1 VRPVYTRIFNTGKAL
16 ARKQKLL
23 WMGDGPVPSNLRA
36 AAGSRWNLSPY
47 NPDRPLSDQCHQ
59 ASVVAICPNGA
70 ANDPEALNSLL
81 NNLDENAAVAL
92 LLLPSDAQI
101 ARKVLTGRHGPFM
114 CADEGAS
121 AEEIS
126 AKLSAAAALQP
137 TIVDLRD
144 QLSAARNLSSKAERS
159 FEEFDEQM
167 RLAARLQRDFLP
179 RRLPEV
185 GSARF
190 GVLYRP
196 ATWVSGDIYDVTRL
210 DENHIGFYVVDAV
223 GHGMPAALLTMF
235 IKKALQTKRIAGH
248 SYEII
253 PPNVSMD
260 ELNSDICEQNLS
272 SCQFCTAVYCVLD
285 TSDLTLT
292 YCRAG
297 HPDPLLIHANGR
309 IERLSLLGVFPE
321 EQYTSAQVQ
330 LHEGDRLVLY
340 TDGAEDVLARTP
352 AGNRCTLEKTLGP
365 MAHMPRDELLLKMT
379 ATIDNLAPEAKP
391 EDDITILMVDI
402 LKP

>member
-1 VRPVYTRIFNTGKAL
+1 
-16 ARKQKLL
+16 
-23 WMGDGPVPSNLRA
+23 M
-36 AAGSRWNLSPY
+36 
-47 NPDRPLSDQCHQ
+47 
-59 ASVVAICPNGA
+59 VAICPNGA
-70 ANDPEALNSLL
+70 ASDPEALNSLL
-81 NNLDENAAVAL
+81 NDLDESSAVAL

-101 ARKVLTGRHGPFM
+101 ARKVLSGRHGPFV
-114 CADEGAS
+114 CADQSAS
-121 AEEIS
+121 AEELS

-144 QLSAARNLSSKAERS
+144 QLSAARNLSNKAERS
-159 FEEFDEQM
+159 YEEFDEQM

-196 ATWVSGDIYDVTRL
+196 ATWVSGDIYDVARL
-210 DENHIGFYVVDAV
+210 DEKHIGFYVADAV

-248 SYEII
+248 SYEIV
-253 PPNVSMD
+253 PPNISMA

-285 TSDLTLT
+285 ISDLTLT

-297 HPDPLLIHANGR
+297 HPDPLLIHADGR
-309 IERLSLLGVFPE
+309 IKRLTGPGSLLGVFPE
-321 EQYTSAQVQ
+321 EQYSSTQVQ

-340 TDGAEDVLARTP
+340 TDGAEDVLARTST
-352 AGNRCTLEKTLGP
+352 GERCALENALRP
-365 MAHMPRDELLLKMT
+365 MAHIPRDEMLLTMT
-379 ATIDNLAPEAKP
+379 ATIDNLAPETKP
-391 EDDITILMVDI
+391 EDDITILVVDI
-402 LKP
+402 LKR